1 MTLPSPTYTRELLKA
16 GIDRLGW
23 QVGAYTYGNPNV
35 IVHGRKTSGR
45 LVIGK
50 FCSIAS
56 RVSIFLGGEHR
67 PDWTTTYPFT
77 VFGHEWPTGRGI
89 TGHPTHK
96 GDVVIGNDVWIGE
109 GARIMSGVTIGH
121 GAVIGNSAL
130 VTVDVP
136 DYGIAI
142 GNPARTLKKRFPEAT
157 IARLLEL
164 KWWDWD
170 EQTIKRAI
178 PLMCSVDIELFLNT
192 FESGNHSVAET
203 RIQELD
209 GLPPSVPVQEPQPL
223 SDKQLEAAVSFARK
237 LLQGEIPVSTERA
250 MEIAQGLVDAH
261 RKLEAFRSAAVV
273 RTSRAT

>member
-23 QVGAYTYGNPNV
+23 EVGAYTYGNPKV
-35 IVHGRKTSGR
+35 VVHGRKTSGR

-77 VFGHEWPTGRGI
+77 AFEKEWPTGRGI
-89 TGHPTHK
+89 SGHPAHK

-157 IARLLEL
+157 IARLLKL

-170 EQTIKRAI
+170 EQRIERAI
-178 PLMCSVDIELFLNT
+178 PLMCSVGIELFLDT
-192 FESGNHSVAET
+192 FESGTHSVAEP
-203 RIQELD
+203 RIQEFD
-209 GLPPSVPVQEPQPL
+209 GIPPSTLVQEPKPL
-223 SDKQLEAAVSFARK
+223 SEKQLGAAVSFARK
-237 LLQGEIPVSTERA
+237 LIQGEIPVSTERA

-261 RKLEAFRSAAVV
+261 RKLEAFRSSAQVQKSKE
-273 RTSRAT
+273 T